1 MSTTSHVT
9 TLGVD
14 HLGLP
19 DHGPVIPVVVISDVD
34 LAVPLARALVAGGV
48 RVIEVTLRTAAALDA
63 IAAISAAVPEA
74 VVGAGTVLDADQA
87 RDAAAAG
94 ARFAV
99 SPGLIDDVDHACR
112 DHGLPL
118 LPGAATATEIM
129 AARARGY
136 RLLKLFPAEV
146 VGGRALLR
154 SLAGPL
160 PDMRFCPTGGLT
172 VQSVPEYLALPNV
185 VVCGGTWLT
194 PADAV
199 LAQDWERITR
209 LAREAAALGPARQAS

>member
-1 MSTTSHVT
+1 MTSTSHATAV
-9 TLGVD
+9 GVD
-14 HLGLP
+14 HLALP
-19 DHGPVIPVVVISDVD
+19 DHGPVVPVVVIPDVD

-63 IAAISAAVPEA
+63 IAAIGAEVPEA
-74 VVGAGTVLDADQA
+74 VVGAGTVLDAGQA

-99 SPGLIDDVDHACR
+99 SPGLTDDVDRACR
-112 DHGLPL
+112 EHHLPL
-118 LPGAATATEIM
+118 LPGAATATEVM

-146 VGGRALLR
+146 VGGRGLLR
-154 SLAGPL
+154 SLAGPFA
-160 PDMRFCPTGGLT
+160 DVRFCPTGGLT
-172 VQSVPEYLALPNV
+172 AQTVPEYLSLPNV

-194 PADAV
+194 PADA
-199 LAQDWERITR
+199 LRAQDWGTVTR
-209 LAREAAALGPARQAS
+209 LAREAAALTPAR